1 MGQIKEL
8 KTMKIFNRIVVCL
21 ATLAIF
27 PIMYFLNL
35 VRAVVSISED
45 SSLYTI
51 LSKLAEETASSAM
64 EITFSVKEIFKYL
77 SEGSFSFA
85 GMSFDLSKIPSELLS
100 GKNWVIASGVLIV
113 IAMLIAIVIVGC
125 ALFTNAYKTITA
137 LSAGGAICC
146 FAALRS
152 FIRFSAPYMSGS
164 IDIGELLSN
173 ALIGKNDNLLGSIGT
188 SFLKGAISV
197 DSFTL
202 GNAVTLS
209 LIFFIGIALW
219 ELAYVVTLPE
229 KKDVKKKH

>member
-8 KTMKIFNRIVVCL
+8 KTMKIFNKIVVCL
-21 ATLAIF
+21 VTLAIF
-27 PIMYFLNL
+27 PIMYFMNI

-51 LSKLAEETASSAM
+51 LSKLAEKTASSAM
-64 EITFSVKEIFKYL
+64 EITFSVKEIFQYI
-77 SEGSFSFA
+77 SDGSFSFG
-85 GMSFDLSKIPSELLS
+85 GMKFDISKIPAELLS
-100 GKNWVIASGVLIV
+100 GKNWAIAAGILIV
-113 IAMLIAIVIVGC
+113 IALIIAIVIIGC

-137 LSAGGAICC
+137 LGAGGAVCC
-146 FAALRS
+146 FAALRC
-152 FIRFSAPYMSGS
+152 FAGFSSPYINGS
-164 IDIGELLSN
+164 VDIGEILAKAFVGESN
-173 ALIGKNDNLLGSIGT
+173 NLLGSIGT
-188 SFLKGAISV
+188 SILKGAISV

-229 KKDVKKKH
+229 KKPTKAKK

>member
-1 MGQIKEL
+1 
-8 KTMKIFNRIVVCL
+8 MKIFNKIVVCL

-64 EITFSVKEIFKYL
+64 EITFSVKEIFKYI

-85 GMSFDLSKIPSELLS
+85 GMSFDISKVPSELLS
-100 GKNWVIASGVLIV
+100 GKNWVIAAGVLIV
-113 IAMLIAIVIVGC
+113 IAILIAIVMVGC
-125 ALFTNAYKTITA
+125 ALFTNAYKTITI
-137 LSAGGAICC
+137 LSASGAICC
-146 FAALRS
+146 FAALRC

-164 IDIGELLSN
+164 IDVGEILAN
-173 ALIGKNDNLLGSIGT
+173 ALVNGSDSLLGSIGT
-188 SFLKGAISV
+188 SILKNAISV

-229 KKDVKKKH
+229 KKDVGKKH

>member
-1 MGQIKEL
+1 
-8 KTMKIFNRIVVCL
+8 MKIFNKIVVCL

-64 EITFSVKEIFKYL
+64 EITFSVKEIFKYI

-85 GMSFDLSKIPSELLS
+85 GMSFDISKVPSELLS
-100 GKNWVIASGVLIV
+100 GKNWVIAAGVLIV
-113 IAMLIAIVIVGC
+113 IAILIAIVIVGC
-125 ALFTNAYKTITA
+125 ALFTNAYKTITI
-137 LSAGGAICC
+137 LSASGAICC
-146 FAALRS
+146 FAALRC

-164 IDIGELLSN
+164 IDVGEILAN
-173 ALIGKNDNLLGSIGT
+173 ALVNGSDSLLGSIGT
-188 SFLKGAISV
+188 SILKNAISV

-229 KKDVKKKH
+229 KKDVGKKH

>member
-1 MGQIKEL
+1 
-8 KTMKIFNRIVVCL
+8 MKIFNKIVVCL

-64 EITFSVKEIFKYL
+64 EITFSVKEIFKYI

-85 GMSFDLSKIPSELLS
+85 GMSFDISKAPSELLS
-100 GKNWVIASGVLIV
+100 GKNWVIAAGVLIV
-113 IAMLIAIVIVGC
+113 IAILIAIVIVGC
-125 ALFTNAYKTITA
+125 ALFTNAYKTITI
-137 LSAGGAICC
+137 LSASGAICC
-146 FAALRS
+146 FAALRC

-164 IDIGELLSN
+164 IDVGEILAN
-173 ALIGKNDNLLGSIGT
+173 ALVNGSDSLLGSIGT
-188 SFLKGAISV
+188 SILKNAISV

-219 ELAYVVTLPE
+219 SLRML
-229 KKDVKKKH
+229 